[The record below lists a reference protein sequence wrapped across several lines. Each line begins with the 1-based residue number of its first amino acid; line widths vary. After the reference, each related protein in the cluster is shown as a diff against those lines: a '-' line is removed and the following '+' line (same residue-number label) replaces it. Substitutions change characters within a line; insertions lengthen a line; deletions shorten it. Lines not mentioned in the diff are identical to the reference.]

1 MKTLKTFL
9 IIFFAGIILSG
20 CKEKNTNIEIV
31 PNLESIYTSVN
42 DVDTP
47 PKLDKDFYNKVN
59 NDLLKAIKNLRVT
72 NSNIWTVF
80 DVDLRIYVNENGT
93 IDKIKDLFS
102 EKNNFVFPDSVKL
115 YIDRVTMDK
124 KIAQTLADWKFE
136 PAIKNGKRVKFWM
149 DIKNIFTLKPNGNY
163 IISLP
168 HNLLN
173 YPPPDEFV
181 SVDIMPKV
189 LHSVTPHYPEL
200 AKRAG
205 IEGAVY
211 IRVFVNKQGN
221 PEQALVIKTTND
233 IFNQPS
239 IEAAK
244 KFKFQPAIKDNNP
257 VAVWVVIPFRYRL
270 DGGKEELRPHRVL
283 RDMLRGNK

>member
-102 EKNNFVFPDSVKL
+102 DKNNFRSPDSVKL
-115 YIDRVTMDK
+115 YTDRVTMDN

-149 DIKNIFTLKPNGNY
+149 DINMDFTLKPNGNY
-163 IISLP
+163 IVGLP
-168 HNLLN
+168 SFLLN

-181 SVDIMPKV
+181 AVDKMPQAV
-189 LHSVTPHYPEL
+189 GTIIPHYPEL

-205 IEGAVY
+205 LEGSVY
-211 IRVFVNKQGN
+211 VKVLVDEAGKPLKAI
-221 PEQALVIKTTND
+221 VIKSD
-233 IFNQPS
+233 HEIFNQTS
-239 IEAAK
+239 IDAAMQ
-244 KFKFQPAIKDNNP
+244 FQFTPAKRDNKP
-257 VAVWVVIPFRYRL
+257 VAVWVVVPFRYRL
-270 DGGKEELRPHRVL
+270 DGSKGELMHYKDL
-283 RDMLRGNK
+283 KDMPPKK